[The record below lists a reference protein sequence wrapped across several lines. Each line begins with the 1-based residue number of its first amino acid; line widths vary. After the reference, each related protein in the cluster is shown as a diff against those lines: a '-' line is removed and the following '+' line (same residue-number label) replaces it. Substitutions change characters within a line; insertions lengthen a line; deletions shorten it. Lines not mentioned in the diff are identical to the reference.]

1 MILAGDLGGTKAN
14 LGLFEIRAGKLA
26 SVAGKRYATEEHKG
40 LEEVITDFLNETK
53 GKVTAASFGIAGPV
67 VQNRVHAT
75 NFPWIVDGASLAEHL
90 GVSRVRLLNDLEA
103 AAYGIGVMEPP
114 DLEVMCTNFS
124 IRRFGMISTCPESIR
139 RPRSLSAA
147 FRGNVPCVRRRWS
160 CGWTSTDRK
169 RGIWGCERWLAVGS
183 SWRAGSP

>member
-26 SVAGKRYATEEHKG
+26 GVAGKRYATHEYKG

-103 AAYGIGVMEPP
+103 AWSLVDPILDAWIKGTPP
-114 DLEVMCTNFS
+114 PFPNYPSGSQGPKAADDLITTD
-124 IRRFGMISTCPESIR
+124 G
-139 RPRSLSAA
+139 
-147 FRGNVPCVRRRWS
+147 RRW
-160 CGWTSTDRK
+160 RP
-169 RGIWGCERWLAVGS
+169 L
-183 SWRAGSP
+183 